1 MPVLQVLKVSG
12 LRWHRAFVSKFTR
25 SDKTCLAL
33 GASSQVD
40 SSTTPLLAALM
51 TTVCMVAA
59 LKSHDC
65 ACSAAVAALTH
76 ASVVFAVAFAALAWH
91 YPHLW
96 IVIDVQWIDLGK
108 TCYESLDSKRRANMT
123 FLTSKRLSKLQRPLL
138 LLTAASVFALAGC
151 ANMTE
156 SQRGTATGVGVGTAA
171 GAVIGAIAGDG
182 KGAAIGATLG
192 GLGGYVWSQR
202 MERQKTDMENA
213 MASSGV
219 VVTQTQD
226 NRLKLDIP
234 SDISFDTGRSD
245 IKPQFAP
252 LLDQF
257 ANSLRNNPNTDV
269 VIVGHTDNTGTDA
282 INNPLS
288 VNRAAST
295 RQYLSSRGVNVSRIQ
310 IDGRGSYQPV
320 ASNATADGR
329 ARNRRVEIFVGEPS
343 QAR

>member
-1 MPVLQVLKVSG
+1 
-12 LRWHRAFVSKFTR
+12 
-25 SDKTCLAL
+25 
-33 GASSQVD
+33 
-40 SSTTPLLAALM
+40 
-51 TTVCMVAA
+51 
-59 LKSHDC
+59 
-65 ACSAAVAALTH
+65 
-76 ASVVFAVAFAALAWH
+76 
-91 YPHLW
+91 
-96 IVIDVQWIDLGK
+96 
-108 TCYESLDSKRRANMT
+108 MT
-123 FLTSKRLSKLQRPLL
+123 FSTSKRLSMLQRPLL

-202 MERQKTDMENA
+202 MERQKADMENA

-295 RQYLSSRGVNVSRIQ
+295 RQYLASRGVNVSRIQ

>member
-1 MPVLQVLKVSG
+1 MMFL
-12 LRWHRAFVSKFTR
+12 
-25 SDKTCLAL
+25 
-33 GASSQVD
+33 SS
-40 SSTTPLLAALM
+40 S
-51 TTVCMVAA
+51 
-59 LKSHDC
+59 
-65 ACSAAVAALTH
+65 
-76 ASVVFAVAFAALAWH
+76 
-91 YPHLW
+91 
-96 IVIDVQWIDLGK
+96 
-108 TCYESLDSKRRANMT
+108 
-123 FLTSKRLSKLQRPLL
+123 RLSKLQRPLL
-138 LLTAASVFALAGC
+138 VLSAASVLVLSGC
-151 ANMTE
+151 ANMSD
-156 SQRGTATGVGVGTAA
+156 SQRTTATGVGVGTAA

-202 MERQKTDMENA
+202 MERQKADMQDA

-234 SDISFDTGRSD
+234 SDISFDTGRAD
-245 IKPQFAP
+245 IKPQFSP

-257 ANSLRNNPNTDV
+257 ANSLRNNPTTDV

-295 RQYLSSRGVNVSRIQ
+295 RQYLVSRGVDINRIQ

-329 ARNRRVEIFVGEPS
+329 SRNRRVEIFVGEPS
-343 QAR
+343 QNR